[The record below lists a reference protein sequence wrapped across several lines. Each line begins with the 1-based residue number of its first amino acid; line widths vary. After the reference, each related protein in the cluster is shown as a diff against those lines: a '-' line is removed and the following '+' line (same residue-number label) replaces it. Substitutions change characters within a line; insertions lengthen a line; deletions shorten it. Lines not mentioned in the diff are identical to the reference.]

1 MHGTF
6 TDVRSIHEV
15 TLGELTDLN
24 AEVQALVSERIPRAF
39 PPGMSWALWATALL
53 ARSASIL
60 DAITAL
66 AERGRRADAEVALR
80 TLYVHVTTFCWL
92 AIDPEANVDAWHSNS
107 QAMWG
112 VFDREARDFYGIEV
126 LDPADAVDLATTKM
140 RPLDQLA
147 DDIDAYWPQH
157 IKAFRPHPEGRK
169 EVLSFRGTY
178 TAIFRSAS
186 RIAHAEVD
194 SLQSNLRVRPT
205 EIVVSM
211 NEPEKFGRAA
221 FALPLMAFA
230 LLVYDHHF
238 GWPGEP
244 RTRRMVAALNY
255 NPERSDDD
263 PPVGERRD
271 GDEGLN

>member
-1 MHGTF
+1 MEVTSATHDTF
-6 TDVRSIHEV
+6 SGVRSIHEV
-15 TLGELTDLN
+15 TLDELTSLN
-24 AEVQALVSERIPRAF
+24 VEVQALVSERVPRAF
-39 PPGMSWALWATALL
+39 PPEMSWGLWATGLL

-80 TLYVHVTTFCWL
+80 TLYVHVTTLCWL
-92 AIDPEANVDAWHSNS
+92 AIDPESNVDMWHSNS

-126 LDPADAVDLATTKM
+126 LERDDAAELATTKM
-140 RPLDQLA
+140 RPLNQLA
-147 DDIDAYWPQH
+147 DDIDAYWPKH
-157 IKAFRPHPEGRK
+157 VEAFRAHPEGRK
-169 EVLSFRGTY
+169 EILSFRGIY

-194 SLQSNLRVRPT
+194 SLQSNLRVSRN

-211 NEPEKFGRAA
+211 TEPPRFGRAA

-230 LLVYDHHF
+230 LLAYDHHF

-244 RTRRMVAALNY
+244 RTSRMVEALNY
-255 NPERSDDD
+255 NLDRAADD
-263 PPVGERRD
+263 PPVGKRES
-271 GDEGLN
+271 